1 MTIQFLIAI
10 VFGFSYSSENTLIG
24 IWKTELNNS
33 VVKIE
38 VKNNVFEG
46 VIIKSDEPKY
56 IGIKVI
62 KSVYKFEGKYKCQIY
77 DPKVKKYFDAT
88 IELINESKLEERAS
102 CCLGLFSETYI
113 WERQY

>member
-1 MTIQFLIAI
+1 MTIQFLFAI
-10 VFGFSYSSENTLIG
+10 VFCFSYTSENALIG
-24 IWKTELNNS
+24 SWKTELDNS

-88 IELINESKLEERAS
+88 IELINESKLEVKAS
-102 CCLGLFSETYI
+102 CCFGLFSKTDI